1 MGINSLIPPNLSSC
15 NGCFE
20 GSCRAGVG
28 LKVDYNVCNVS
39 AARDHE
45 PYLTMFGHLK
55 WLLTGYMCIE
65 NKIMRLKT
73 ERFVPNYNQSR
84 GACHGLAMSSAP
96 KIIRKLNLTTFLNLF
111 CLSIFQNEAS

>member
-28 LKVDYNVCNVS
+28 LKVDYNVCNFS

-55 WLLTGYMCIE
+55 WLLTGY
-65 NKIMRLKT
+65 
-73 ERFVPNYNQSR
+73 YNQTR
-84 GACHGLAMSSAP
+84 GACHGLALSSAP
-96 KIIRKLNLTTFLNLF
+96 KIMRKLNLTTFLNLF